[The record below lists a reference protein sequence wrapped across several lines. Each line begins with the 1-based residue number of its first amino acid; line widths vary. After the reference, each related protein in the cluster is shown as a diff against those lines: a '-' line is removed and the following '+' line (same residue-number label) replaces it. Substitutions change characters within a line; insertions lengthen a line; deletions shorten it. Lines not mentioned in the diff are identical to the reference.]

1 MTELMNIFIDTC
13 ILHGDYFFHNKSN
26 RQLFDYM
33 KEGLINIYMSDIVL
47 KELRRHYEL
56 ELERISIEIEKAKK
70 DANRLKFNIKVESI
84 DIKDMLVRFDENYT
98 SLASSTNFKILH
110 YSTDMLHGIVEN
122 AILKKTPFFTEKKSE
137 FKDNLIWKTYS
148 EFVEKN
154 ELDNCFFLTNNVT
167 DFCDADN
174 YSSVH
179 KNLLQDT
186 QRFTI
191 YKSATEFLA
200 EKSGLIEIP
209 KIEFKKYID
218 GLEIDDD
225 YVKRQLQDYF
235 MDIIEEEI
243 AIRIVTETD
252 YSLYLQHNDDLVDGI
267 RSHYFDIDFC
277 EDIKIKILNQ
287 RALISGT
294 FYCVADFNLSK
305 YNFDPECPE
314 QLIVTVEFNYDL
326 LEDEQCDDLEITAIE
341 YN

>member
-1 MTELMNIFIDTC
+1 MTESMNIFIDTC
-13 ILHGDYFFHNKSN
+13 ILHGDYFFHNKST

-56 ELERISIEIEKAKK
+56 ELERISTEIEKVKK
-70 DANRLKFNIKVESI
+70 DSNRLKFRLKAEAINV
-84 DIKDMLVRFDENYT
+84 KDMLIRFDDNYS

-110 YSTDMLHGIVEN
+110 YSTDILHSIVEN

-167 DFCDADN
+167 DFCDAN
-174 YSSVH
+174 NHSSVH

-191 YKSATEFLA
+191 YKSTSDFLA
-200 EKSGLIEIP
+200 EKSELIEKP
-209 KIEFKKYID
+209 KIEFANYINE
-218 GLEIDDD
+218 LEIDAD

-235 MDIIEEEI
+235 LDMIEEEI
-243 AIRIVTETD
+243 AIKIVTETD
-252 YSLYLQHNDDLVDGI
+252 YSLYLQHDDDLVDGI

-277 EDIKIKILNQ
+277 EDIKVKILNQ
-287 RALISGT
+287 RALISGV
-294 FYCVADFNLSK
+294 FYCIADFDLSK

-314 QLIVTVEFNYDL
+314 QLTVSVEFNYDL
-326 LEDEQCDDLEITAIE
+326 LECEHCDNLEITSIE
-341 YN
+341 Y